1 MGSSITY
8 KVVTNFLSK
17 VKIRGEGRVGSRVGK
32 CPRSPGVVLPL
43 PGAQRHNRLRING
56 WMDGPTLKEKV
67 LIVWS
72 SIYNTKQSSI
82 FIFKCKNKKIIYMG
96 VQINLCFLFR
106 EKKPFW
112 LRGTQI

>member
-17 VKIRGEGRVGSRVGK
+17 VKIRGAGRVGSRVGK

-43 PGAQRHNRLRING
+43 PGAQCPNRLRING

-82 FIFKCKNKKIIYMG
+82 LYLDVKTTTKNIYMDG
-96 VQINLCFLFR
+96 CADKCVFPL
-106 EKKPFW
+106 
-112 LRGTQI
+112 